1 MVEVAGVE
9 PASLVLSQAVSTCLD
24 INLLSLPE
32 RLRSGYPV
40 SRFSKIRRVIENQIT
55 RYTVEVAGVEPASCG
70 VFMQASTSL
79 VGSYKFS
86 PEVLASD
93 LLTPEHRLRFH

>member
-1 MVEVAGVE
+1 MI
-9 PASLVLSQAVSTCLD
+9 LLD
-24 INLLSLPE
+24 NL
-32 RLRSGYPV
+32 RQM
-40 SRFSKIRRVIENQIT
+40 RRNYT
-55 RYTVEVAGVEPASCG
+55 RWLVEVAGVEPASCG

-79 VGSYKFS
+79 VGSYMFS

>member
-1 MVEVAGVE
+1 MSYEAYQYV
-9 PASLVLSQAVSTCLD
+9 
-24 INLLSLPE
+24 
-32 RLRSGYPV
+32 
-40 SRFSKIRRVIENQIT
+40 
-55 RYTVEVAGVEPASCG
+55 VEVAGVEPASCG

-79 VGSYKFS
+79 VGSYMFS

>member
-1 MVEVAGVE
+1 MVKDKGV
-9 PASLVLSQAVSTCLD
+9 
-24 INLLSLPE
+24 
-32 RLRSGYPV
+32 
-40 SRFSKIRRVIENQIT
+40 
-55 RYTVEVAGVEPASCG
+55 VEVAGVEPASCG

-93 LLTPEHRLRFH
+93 LLTPEHRLNFH

>member
-1 MVEVAGVE
+1 M
-9 PASLVLSQAVSTCLD
+9 
-24 INLLSLPE
+24 
-32 RLRSGYPV
+32 
-40 SRFSKIRRVIENQIT
+40 
-55 RYTVEVAGVEPASCG
+55 VEVAGVEPASCG

-93 LLTPEHRLRFH
+93 LLTPEHRQRFHWNGGGPRQL

>member
-1 MVEVAGVE
+1 MKPNE
-9 PASLVLSQAVSTCLD
+9 
-24 INLLSLPE
+24 
-32 RLRSGYPV
+32 
-40 SRFSKIRRVIENQIT
+40 SKWL
-55 RYTVEVAGVEPASCG
+55 VEVAGVEPASCV

>member
-1 MVEVAGVE
+1 MKPSEEQWLVEVAG
-9 PASLVLSQAVSTCLD
+9 
-24 INLLSLPE
+24 I
-32 RLRSGYPV
+32 
-40 SRFSKIRRVIENQIT
+40 
-55 RYTVEVAGVEPASCG
+55 EPASCG

-79 VGSYKFS
+79 VGSYMFS

>member
-1 MVEVAGVE
+1 MTGLRRAENRTTEGETTRAGGILRSKMVEVAGVE

-55 RYTVEVAGVEPASCG
+55 RYTC
-70 VFMQASTSL
+70 
-79 VGSYKFS
+79 
-86 PEVLASD
+86 
-93 LLTPEHRLRFH
+93 

>member
-1 MVEVAGVE
+1 MQLEREV
-9 PASLVLSQAVSTCLD
+9 
-24 INLLSLPE
+24 
-32 RLRSGYPV
+32 
-40 SRFSKIRRVIENQIT
+40 
-55 RYTVEVAGVEPASCG
+55 VEVAGVEPASCG

-79 VGSYKFS
+79 VGSYMFS

>member
-1 MVEVAGVE
+1 MKNIQSIDMDFDPLNIVFLRLSRIVSDLEV
-9 PASLVLSQAVSTCLD
+9 
-24 INLLSLPE
+24 
-32 RLRSGYPV
+32 
-40 SRFSKIRRVIENQIT
+40 
-55 RYTVEVAGVEPASCG
+55 VEVAGVEPASCG

-79 VGSYKFS
+79 VGSYMFS

>member
-1 MVEVAGVE
+1 MI
-9 PASLVLSQAVSTCLD
+9 LLD
-24 INLLSLPE
+24 I
-32 RLRSGYPV
+32 LRQM
-40 SRFSKIRRVIENQIT
+40 RRNYN
-55 RYTVEVAGVEPASCG
+55 RWLVEVAGVEPASCG

-79 VGSYKFS
+79 VGSYMFS

>member
-1 MVEVAGVE
+1 MIFFKYSIIPVF
-9 PASLVLSQAVSTCLD
+9 P
-24 INLLSLPE
+24 IFH
-32 RLRSGYPV
+32 RL
-40 SRFSKIRRVIENQIT
+40 FSVM
-55 RYTVEVAGVEPASCG
+55 VEVAGVEPASCG

-79 VGSYKFS
+79 VGSYMFS

>member
-1 MVEVAGVE
+1 MF
-9 PASLVLSQAVSTCLD
+9 VSTFAEMILAFYKGQDSQCSPKS
-24 INLLSLPE
+24 NL
-32 RLRSGYPV
+32 
-40 SRFSKIRRVIENQIT
+40 
-55 RYTVEVAGVEPASCG
+55 VEVAGVEPASCG

-79 VGSYKFS
+79 VGSYMFS

>member
-1 MVEVAGVE
+1 MSSGEEQWMVEVAGVE
-9 PASLVLSQAVSTCLD
+9 PASC
-24 INLLSLPE
+24 
-32 RLRSGYPV
+32 R
-40 SRFSKIRRVIENQIT
+40 
-55 RYTVEVAGVEPASCG
+55 

-79 VGSYKFS
+79 VGSYMFS

>member
-1 MVEVAGVE
+1 MYLCLKVKIYFKRFYRMVKYKGV
-9 PASLVLSQAVSTCLD
+9 
-24 INLLSLPE
+24 
-32 RLRSGYPV
+32 
-40 SRFSKIRRVIENQIT
+40 
-55 RYTVEVAGVEPASCG
+55 VEVAGVEPASCG

-79 VGSYKFS
+79 VGSYMFS

>member
-1 MVEVAGVE
+1 MKQAGLNHWRNFLISLWKMRNHEVPLSYVMVEVAGVE
-9 PASLVLSQAVSTCLD
+9 PASY
-24 INLLSLPE
+24 E
-32 RLRSGYPV
+32 
-40 SRFSKIRRVIENQIT
+40 
-55 RYTVEVAGVEPASCG
+55 

-79 VGSYKFS
+79 VGSYMFS

>member
-1 MVEVAGVE
+1 MSSSEE
-9 PASLVLSQAVSTCLD
+9 QWM
-24 INLLSLPE
+24 
-32 RLRSGYPV
+32 
-40 SRFSKIRRVIENQIT
+40 
-55 RYTVEVAGVEPASCG
+55 VEVAGVEPASCG